1 MKSEIKKFFKE
12 RSKDVSKMIKDK
24 AFFNLSRKWLAR
36 SIYYKYNYNYTWLG
50 RPIIKYP
57 DDIIVMQELLW
68 KLKPDLVIETGIAHG
83 GSIVFTASMLKMMDV
98 KNFKVIGIDIDIRK
112 HNLDEIKKSPV
123 YKNLELHEGSS
134 IDLKIIHK
142 IKKNIKKYKKVLV
155 ILDSNHSHNH
165 VLQELNLYS
174 KFVTKNSYLILPDT
188 YIDFMPKNTF
198 QKWEKGNNTYTAMK
212 EFLRKN
218 KNFKIDYQ
226 INKKSL
232 ISEAIEGYLKRIK

>member
-1 MKSEIKKFFKE
+1 M
-12 RSKDVSKMIKDK
+12 
-24 AFFNLSRKWLAR
+24 
-36 SIYYKYNYNYTWLG
+36 
-50 RPIIKYP
+50 
-57 DDIIVMQELLW
+57 
-68 KLKPDLVIETGIAHG
+68 
-83 GSIVFTASMLKMMDV
+83 
-98 KNFKVIGIDIDIRK
+98 
-112 HNLDEIKKSPV
+112 
-123 YKNLELHEGSS
+123 
-134 IDLKIIHK
+134 
-142 IKKNIKKYKKVLV
+142 
-155 ILDSNHSHNH
+155 
-165 VLQELNLYS
+165 LQELNLYS